1 MDELSPTKHLAST
14 FPKLYAN
21 HLRHS
26 SRHGWLCRDG
36 YIWRPDEEQAMQV
49 CRMFCAAAAKQMR
62 DRKLDTEAT
71 VEAVMRLASFE
82 PRMTAALPKGDTLF
96 GISASGRAA

>member
-1 MDELSPTKHLAST
+1 MDEVSSAKQLASI

-21 HLRHS
+21 QLHYS

-36 YIWRPDEEQAMQV
+36 DIWRPDEEQAMQV
-49 CRMFCAAAAKQMR
+49 CRTFCAAAARQMR
-62 DRKLDTEAT
+62 DRRLDTEAT

-96 GISASGRAA
+96 GISASGRVA